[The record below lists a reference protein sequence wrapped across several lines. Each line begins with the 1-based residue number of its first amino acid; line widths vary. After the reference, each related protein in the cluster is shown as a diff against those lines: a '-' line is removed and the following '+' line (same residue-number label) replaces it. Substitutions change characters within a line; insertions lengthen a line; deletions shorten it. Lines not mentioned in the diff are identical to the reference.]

1 MSNENKAWYD
11 GNEGWYEPLRQP
23 EKAADRPEPL
33 EAAPKSRE
41 KKAKGLTP
49 ARIAGLAVLLL
60 LVIAGTSLAFGR
72 LRGGRE
78 DFQDSGFGVE
88 IPEFGDEELPKK
100 AEDFFEQYYVKEDRP
115 AGDTVRVERVDRQPD
130 FVMTL
135 TPLPDEELS
144 LQELYE
150 TCAPSIVSIS
160 GYVDKKL
167 GYSWGSGVIVSEDGL
182 ILTNAHILED
192 CDRAVVELPDGSE
205 YEALLVGSDS
215 ISDIALLKIEADRLP
230 AAELGESASLRVGDP
245 VAAIGNPLGESFR
258 NTLTN
263 GIISAIERDMTYQ
276 GRSMTL
282 LQTNTAVN
290 EGNSGGALFNIY
302 GQVIGLT
309 NMKMMSSYSSI
320 EGIGFAIPS
329 GTICK
334 VVNALIRDGEVRGR
348 PAIGIT
354 VGGIPENAKEQY
366 SLPDGLYI
374 SQVSEGSD
382 AEKQG
387 IREGDV
393 LTAVNGTPVTKTT
406 EVSAMKDKLEVGDTM
421 VLTIWRD
428 GESFDVEIT
437 LVDTNDIYS

>member
-1 MSNENKAWYD
+1 MNNKRVKQ
-11 GNEGWYEPLRQP
+11 EGWYEPLQHE
-23 EKAADRPEPL
+23 EKAAHRPERL
-33 EAAPKSRE
+33 ETDER
-41 KKAKGLTP
+41 KKRKKRKGLTP
-49 ARIAGLAVLLL
+49 ARIAGLVILLL
-60 LVIAGTSLAFGR
+60 LVIAGSSLAVGS
-72 LRGGRE
+72 LRGSSKP
-78 DFQDSGFGVE
+78 QDSGFGVE
-88 IPEFGDEELPKK
+88 IPSFGDEELPSKP
-100 AEDFFEQYYVKEDRP
+100 EDFFEQYYIMEDNPAKAEVK
-115 AGDTVRVERVDRQPD
+115 VERVSRAPD
-130 FVMTL
+130 YRMAL
-135 TPLPDEELS
+135 TPQPEEPLS

-150 TCAPSIVSIS
+150 KCAPSVISIS
-160 GYVDKKL
+160 GYVGKKT

-192 CDRAVVELPDGSE
+192 CDRAVVELDDGTE

-215 ISDIALLKIEADRLP
+215 ISDVALLKIDAKGLP

-258 NTLTN
+258 NTLTD

-290 EGNSGGALFNIY
+290 EGNSGGALFNQY

-329 GTICK
+329 GTICR

-354 VGGIPENAKEQY
+354 VGSIPENAKEHY

-374 SQVSEGSD
+374 SMVSPGSD

-393 LTAVNGTPVTKTT
+393 LTAVNGIPVTKTT
-406 EVSAMKDKLEVGDTM
+406 EVSAEKDKLEVGDTM

-428 GESFDVEIT
+428 GESFDVEIA

>member
-1 MSNENKAWYD
+1 MNNQRIE
-11 GNEGWYEPLRQP
+11 EQGWYEPLQQQ
-23 EKAADRPEPL
+23 ETAAGRPVQHVT
-33 EAAPKSRE
+33 APIR
-41 KKAKGLTP
+41 KKKKRKGLTP
-49 ARIAGLAVLLL
+49 GRIAGIVVLLL
-60 LVIAGTSLAFGR
+60 LLIAGSSLAFQG
-72 LRGGRE
+72 LGGGR
-78 DFQDSGFGVE
+78 DAADDGFGIE
-88 IPEFGDEELPKK
+88 IPEFGDEEMPKK
-100 AEDFFEQYYVKEDRP
+100 AEDFFEQYYVMEDRP
-115 AGDTVRVERVDRQPD
+115 NNAAVKIERVKQPPD
-130 FVMTL
+130 FLMAL
-135 TPLPDEELS
+135 TPRPDEELS
-144 LQELYE
+144 LQDLYE
-150 TCAPSIVSIS
+150 KCAPTIVSIS
-160 GYVDKKL
+160 GYEGSKA
-167 GYSWGSGVIVSEDGL
+167 GYAWGSGVIVSEDGL

-192 CDRAVVELPDGSE
+192 CDRAVVALPDGTE
-205 YEALLVGSDS
+205 YDALLVGSDS
-215 ISDIALLKIEADRLP
+215 ISDIALLKIDAEGLP

-258 NTLTN
+258 NTLTD

-290 EGNSGGALFNIY
+290 EGNSGGALFNSY

-329 GTICK
+329 STICK

-354 VGGIPENAKEQY
+354 VGAIPQNAKEQY

-374 SQVSEGSD
+374 SEVSTGSD

-387 IREGDV
+387 IRMGDV
-393 LTAVNGTPVTKTT
+393 LTAVNGMPVTKTS
-406 EVSAMKDKLEVGDTM
+406 EVSAEKDKLEVGDTM

>member
-1 MSNENKAWYD
+1 MNNQRIE
-11 GNEGWYEPLRQP
+11 EQGWYEPLQQQ
-23 EKAADRPEPL
+23 ETAAGRPVQHET
-33 EAAPKSRE
+33 ASIR
-41 KKAKGLTP
+41 KKKKRKGLTP
-49 ARIAGLAVLLL
+49 GRIAGIVVLLL
-60 LVIAGTSLAFGR
+60 LLIAGSSLAFQG
-72 LRGGRE
+72 LGGGR
-78 DFQDSGFGVE
+78 DAADDGFGIE
-88 IPEFGDEELPKK
+88 IPEFGDEE
-100 AEDFFEQYYVKEDRP
+100 QYYVMEDRP
-115 AGDTVRVERVDRQPD
+115 NNAAVKIERVKQQPD
-130 FVMTL
+130 FLMAL
-135 TPLPDEELS
+135 TPRPEEELS
-144 LQELYE
+144 LQDLYE
-150 TCAPSIVSIS
+150 KCAPTIVSIS
-160 GYVDKKL
+160 GYEGSKA
-167 GYSWGSGVIVSEDGL
+167 GYAWGSGVIVSEDGL

-192 CDRAVVELPDGSE
+192 CDRAVVALPDGTG
-205 YEALLVGSDS
+205 YDALLVGSDS
-215 ISDIALLKIEADRLP
+215 ISDIALLKIDAEGLP

-290 EGNSGGALFNIY
+290 EGNSGGALFNSY

-329 GTICK
+329 STICK

-354 VGGIPENAKEQY
+354 VGAIPQNAKEQY

-374 SQVSEGSD
+374 SEVSTGSD

-387 IREGDV
+387 IRMGDV
-393 LTAVNGTPVTKTT
+393 LTAVNGMPVTKTS
-406 EVSAMKDKLEVGDTM
+406 EVSAEKDKLEVGDTM

>member
-1 MSNENKAWYD
+1 
-11 GNEGWYEPLRQP
+11 PT
-23 EKAADRPEPL
+23 
-33 EAAPKSRE
+33 EAE
-41 KKAKGLTP
+41 
-49 ARIAGLAVLLL
+49 
-60 LVIAGTSLAFGR
+60 
-72 LRGGRE
+72 
-78 DFQDSGFGVE
+78 
-88 IPEFGDEELPKK
+88 
-100 AEDFFEQYYVKEDRP
+100 VK
-115 AGDTVRVERVDRQPD
+115 VERVSQSPDYQMTLMPQPD
-130 FVMTL
+130 
-135 TPLPDEELS
+135 EALS

-150 TCAPSIVSIS
+150 KCAPSVISIS
-160 GYVDKKL
+160 GYVDKKT
-167 GYSWGSGVIVSEDGL
+167 GYSWGSGVIISEDGL

-192 CDRAVVELPDGSE
+192 CDRAVVELDDGTE

-215 ISDIALLKIEADRLP
+215 ISDIALLKIEAEGLP
-230 AAELGESASLRVGDP
+230 AAELGESASLRVGDS

-258 NTLTN
+258 NTLTD

-290 EGNSGGALFNIY
+290 EGNSGGALFNRF

-329 GTICK
+329 STICK

-354 VGGIPENAKEQY
+354 VGSIPENAKERY

-374 SQVSEGSD
+374 SMVSKGSD

-393 LTAVNGTPVTKTT
+393 LTAVNGIPVTKTT
-406 EVSAMKDKLEVGDTM
+406 EVSAEKDKLEVGDTM

-428 GESFDVEIT
+428 GESFDVEIA